1 MKASNRNGLKGQK
14 VLSPGQR
21 PGYKDEGKLALKG
34 QKPSLCYNAFSLTG
48 RWLHTTITQ
57 GVALGYELSGLS
69 GRFAELAGVNM

>member
-34 QKPSLCYNAFSLTG
+34 QKPFLYYTAFTLTG
-48 RWLHTTITQ
+48 RWLHTIFTQ
-57 GVALGYELSGLS
+57 GVALGYAPFGLS
-69 GRFAELAGVNM
+69 GRLLKLAKVK